1 EMNILV
7 VDDNAQVRRMLS
19 SYLAKNGH
27 QTEMANDG
35 KQAWDLISQ
44 SNEAYDLIFTDIK
57 MPVMNGLELL
67 EKMRSSDLDIPVIIM
82 TGYAV
87 IELTLKAFKL
97 GAYDFLTKPFE
108 FDPLLVTL
116 DKIESL
122 RKNKQGM
129 AKVSEFYEANVQFS
143 IPSKLEYIKSLIPI
157 LQGHYKYLCEFYRKD
172 IHSIASCIFEA
183 VRNAILHGNL
193 ELDSEARKLP
203 AKEFSSLIR
212 KRESTPEFINRKV
225 IIRAELNQKH
235 LKFEVE
241 DQGKGFD
248 TASLPDFKDP
258 ESPMPDRKGLFIVY
272 SNMDEVRW
280 NEAGNCLTMIKHLQS
295 K

>member
-1 EMNILV
+1 MNILV

-27 QTEMANDG
+27 QAEMANDG

-44 SNEAYDLIFTDIK
+44 SNASYDLIFTDIK

-67 EKMRSSDLDIPVIIM
+67 EKMRSNNLDIPVIIM

-108 FDPLLVTL
+108 FDPLLETL

-122 RKNKQGM
+122 RKDKLQM
-129 AKVSEFYEANVQFS
+129 AKVSEFYEAKIQFS
-143 IPSKLEYIKSLIPI
+143 IPSKLNHIKSLIPV
-157 LQGHYKYLCEFYRKD
+157 LQGHYKYLCEFYKQD
-172 IHSIASCIFEA
+172 VHGIASCIFEA
-183 VRNAILHGNL
+183 VRNAVLFGNL
-193 ELDSEARKLP
+193 ELDPKMKKA
-203 AKEFSSLIR
+203 SSKDFYSLSQ
-212 KRESTPEFINRKV
+212 KRESIPEYAERKV
-225 IIRAELNQKH
+225 LIRAELNQKF

-248 TASLPDFKDP
+248 VESLPDFKDP
-258 ESPMPDRKGLFIVY
+258 TSPMPEGKGLFIVY
-272 SNMDEVRW
+272 SNMDEVHW
-280 NEAGNCLTMIKHLQS
+280 NETGNCLTMTKYLQD